1 MTCKIGSFT
10 DAPPLTEV
18 RHAAQFASPEPA
30 HAGRNVFPVSLCRR
44 KSSAS
49 TRHAHINHLQIWR
62 STSLQKTRTC
72 SASEFVSEIPG
83 FFTPCRLTCN
93 DRGRGSDW
101 REENHVSSTGCH
113 APPAAEAGAQRAGE
127 ASDLSA
133 VVDWRAVPASGG
145 GALGGGRDDGD
156 ADPSGRQGGR
166 AECVGAVAAGPAR
179 RRPARS
185 RAWCGAGGDRP
196 VGGDRQ
202 GAGDRARRV
211 AGKIA
216 LGLVGDVPARVH
228 ADVKRALLGLIEQA
242 VQGGWTC
249 GRACRL
255 LGLGERRAR
264 GWQARAAAGLLED
277 RRPGAAVHGLRPQEI
292 DAILALAREWGEID
306 APHRK
311 LAHRGSYLGRVWL
324 SPSTVLRV
332 LLAYGQA
339 LPFRPARQRS
349 VKRPW
354 PDWVDYKPLQV
365 WGYDFSAFTA
375 AQTSALAIL
384 DLVSRK
390 WIDTMLCPEATD
402 VQVQAL
408 FIRALEA
415 EGLLQLIL
423 DLADHHDDD
432 DDDDEQQRLP
442 VLLIVSD
449 NGAQMTSG
457 STREFMALHALATH
471 YGTGGPARRPIRR
484 TSKASGVT
492 SSTTGPTSR
501 R

>member
-1 MTCKIGSFT
+1 
-10 DAPPLTEV
+10 
-18 RHAAQFASPEPA
+18 
-30 HAGRNVFPVSLCRR
+30 
-44 KSSAS
+44 
-49 TRHAHINHLQIWR
+49 
-62 STSLQKTRTC
+62 
-72 SASEFVSEIPG
+72 
-83 FFTPCRLTCN
+83 
-93 DRGRGSDW
+93 
-101 REENHVSSTGCH
+101 
-113 APPAAEAGAQRAGE
+113 
-127 ASDLSA
+127 
-133 VVDWRAVPASGG
+133 
-145 GALGGGRDDGD
+145 
-156 ADPSGRQGGR
+156 
-166 AECVGAVAAGPAR
+166 
-179 RRPARS
+179 
-185 RAWCGAGGDRP
+185 
-196 VGGDRQ
+196 
-202 GAGDRARRV
+202 
-211 AGKIA
+211 
-216 LGLVGDVPARVH
+216 VH

-242 VQGGWTC
+242 VQGGWTF

-306 APHRK
+306 ASHRK
-311 LAHRGSYLGRVWL
+311 LAHRGSYLGRVWV

-471 YGTGGPARRPIRR
+471 YGRPGTPTDQAHIESLWGHVKHDWPHLETLSDPADLSRELEAARREYNTVRLHAGIGYVTPDDEHEGRGPQIRAQR
-484 TSKASGVT
+484 RAGLEQARLDRIAYHRQQRLE
-492 SSTTGPTSR
+492 TGP
-501 R
+501 